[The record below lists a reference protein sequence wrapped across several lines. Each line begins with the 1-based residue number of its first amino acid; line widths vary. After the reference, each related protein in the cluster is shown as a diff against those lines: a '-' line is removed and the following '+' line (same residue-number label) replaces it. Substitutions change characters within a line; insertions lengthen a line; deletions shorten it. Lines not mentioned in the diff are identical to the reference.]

1 MSLFSTMQMASNAL
15 QANQIGLQ
23 VVGQNIANCNT
34 PGYIR
39 EEMLLAPAPTQRVG
53 GLLLGMGVS
62 VEAVVQKIDDFLEE
76 RLRSAV
82 SDQSSAETVEQSYAQ
97 LESIIGELGDTDL
110 STSLNNFFSSISE
123 ILNQPES
130 VSVRNLAVL
139 QGETLTSDIQRMAG
153 RVVEI
158 RKDLNERVESMA
170 ADINRLTEEISTLN
184 VRIAEVEGGN
194 VSNSD
199 AVGLRDQR
207 LVALEELATLIDIR
221 VTEQQSGGVAVY
233 SGGDYLVFEGT
244 AREVE
249 LTRSSDRGLAVAD
262 ILVSETASPLN
273 PSSGQLQ
280 GLIYSR
286 DEVLGSYLDDLND
299 LAATLTYEFNKLY
312 SGSQGLKGYEE
323 LTSTFYVDDVDLP
336 LDRAGLNF
344 TPSNGSFQVLVND
357 IETGLTQTSEII
369 VDLNGQGH
377 DMTLDDLAAAF
388 NEIDGVS
395 AEITSVRGLKIS
407 CTGANQQIAFADDT
421 SGVLASLG
429 LNTFFTGTNALDI
442 GINSDVEADPT
453 LFAASSGGI
462 GADTDAA
469 IELANFI
476 DRPLDSEDGATLSFL
491 YDRMVSEAT
500 QGSTV
505 AKAVAEGARVFEVSL
520 RGQKTAASG
529 VNLDEEAVNMLSYQ
543 RAYQAS
549 SRLISALNE
558 LLEILVNI

>member
-62 VEAVVQKIDDFLEE
+62 VEAVVQKIDAFLEE

-395 AEITSVRGLKIS
+395 AEITAVRGLKIS

-500 QGSTV
+500 QGATV